1 MTLNRDVVLWS
12 KPLTA
17 IPLLALCWVTA
28 AQAQRLS
35 LPSPLTDSLALAR
48 GMPVLATRVIEQYTD
63 TDRARKLDNLFRL
76 QIVAGRY
83 DDAVRSLRELRSIR
97 TLSTTARPD
106 ARAANIQYEIWAR
119 AMATSARSG
128 LSFNDAFATAFQQ
141 VFATLDDR
149 TSALVI
155 RALSVAPQTLRAPL
169 QRAVE
174 QQKGRTEIEMTDA
187 LALVRAFQ
195 RFETHRTFR
204 PLVTALANEDDA
216 RRYFTERNVG
226 VRTPDGATVCTQ
238 VMRPRAAPGKLT
250 ALLAFT
256 IYVDSATDV
265 SEMRRAASNGYAGVS
280 GYTRGKAC
288 SPQTPVPYRY
298 DGADAAAV
306 IDWIAAH
313 PWSDGRVGMYGGSYN
328 GFTTWAATKKMPKAL
343 KAIMVGAPVAPGL
356 DVPMEG
362 NIVWSFIYQWP
373 FYTTNN
379 KTLDDT
385 TYFNFPRW
393 SKLTREWYVS
403 GRAYRDLDKI
413 DGTPNPIFNEWIS
426 HPSYDAYWQQTIP
439 YDEDFAKINIPVLQ
453 TAGYF
458 YGGPGAAVYYL
469 NQHYAHD
476 PQARHYLVIGPYDH
490 VPAQRGVVSALGDT
504 TTIFAGYTLDPVARI
519 DIVADLRYQW
529 FDWTLRGGP
538 RPPLLADRINYQVL
552 GANEWKHAPS
562 VAAMANGRL
571 RFYLSPARSGNA
583 YRLASERSR
592 TDTSVTLRVDL
603 AYRRDIDSSFAG
615 GGVLDTA
622 VNTYEALKF
631 VSDPIEAPAEVSG
644 LYSGHL
650 EFVTNKKDFDLSIS
664 LFELTEKG
672 EYFLLPPVQIRA
684 SHARDLETRRL
695 LTPGAREAIDFKAIR
710 LISKRLRPR
719 SRIVAV
725 IGPIKWPGQQINYGS
740 GKDVSDETIADAGS
754 PLEIR
759 WFTNSFIDLPI
770 RR

>member
-1 MTLNRDVVLWS
+1 MIALKRGLG
-12 KPLTA
+12 
-17 IPLLALCWVTA
+17 LLILCWTAA
-28 AQAQRLS
+28 AQAQRF
-35 LPSPLTDSLALAR
+35 PTPQTDSLALAR
-48 GMPVLATRVIEQYTD
+48 DMPVLATQVIDQYKD
-63 TDRARKLDNLFRL
+63 TDRARMLDNLFRL

-83 DDAVRSLRELRSIR
+83 DDAVRSLGELRAIR
-97 TLSTTARPD
+97 TRSATTKPD
-106 ARAANIQYEIWAR
+106 ARAADIQYEIWAR
-119 AMATSARSG
+119 AMAASKRSG
-128 LSFNDAFATAFQQ
+128 VSFNDAFPTAFRQ

-155 RALSVAPQTLRAPL
+155 RALSVNPPSLRGAL
-169 QRAVE
+169 QRILD
-174 QQKGRTEIEMTDA
+174 QQKGRAEIELTDA
-187 LALVRAFQ
+187 LTLVRAFQ
-195 RFETHRTFR
+195 RYETHRAFR
-204 PLVTALANEDDA
+204 PLVTLLANEDDE
-216 RRYFTERNVG
+216 RRYITERNIA
-226 VRTPDGATVCTQ
+226 VRTPDGATVCAQ
-238 VMRPRAAPGKLT
+238 VMRSRTFAGKLT

-265 SEMRRAASNGYAGVS
+265 SEMRRAASNAYAGVT

-288 SPQTPVPYRY
+288 SPQTPAPYRY
-298 DGADAAAV
+298 DGTDAATL
-306 IDWIAAH
+306 IDWIAAQ

-343 KAIMVGAPVAPGL
+343 KAIMVGAPAAPAL

-385 TYFNFPRW
+385 TYFNFQRW

-413 DGTPNPIFNEWIS
+413 DGTPNPIFDEWIS

-439 YDEDFAKINIPVLQ
+439 YDDDFAKIKIPVLQ

-469 NQHYAHD
+469 TQHYAHD
-476 PQARHYLVIGPYDH
+476 PQARHYLLIGPYDH

-504 TTIFAGYTLDPVARI
+504 TTIFAGYTLDPVARM

-529 FDWTLRGGP
+529 FDWVLKGGP
-538 RPPLLADRINYQVL
+538 RPTLLTDRINYQVM

-562 VAAMANGRL
+562 IAAMSNGSL
-571 RFYLSPARSGNA
+571 RFYLSPARQGKA
-583 YRLASERSR
+583 YRLARERSPG
-592 TDTSVTLRVDL
+592 DTSVTLRVDL

-622 VNTYEALKF
+622 VNTYLAHEF
-631 VSDPIEAPAEVSG
+631 VSDPIDAPTEVSG

-650 EFVTNKKDFDLSIS
+650 EFVTNKRDFDLSIS

-684 SHARDLETRRL
+684 SYARSLEKRTL
-695 LTPGAREAIDFKAIR
+695 LTPGARQSIDFKAIR
-710 LISKRLRPR
+710 LISRKLQPR

-759 WFTNSFIDLPI
+759 WSSHSYIDVPI

>member
-1 MTLNRDVVLWS
+1 MTATRFQ
-12 KPLTA
+12 TA
-17 IPLLALCWVTA
+17 MRTGSLALFVLCCTTA
-28 AQAQRLS
+28 AQAQRFS
-35 LPSPLTDSLALAR
+35 LPTLSDSATLAR
-48 GMPVLATRVIEQYTD
+48 GIPVLATRVIEQYTD
-63 TDRARKLDNLFRL
+63 ANRARMLDNLFRL

-83 DDAVRSLRELRSIR
+83 DDAVRSLTELRNIR
-97 TLSTTARPD
+97 TRSAAARPE
-106 ARAANIQYEIWAR
+106 ARAADIQYEIWAR
-119 AMATSARSG
+119 AMATSARNG
-128 LSFNDAFATAFQQ
+128 LSFNDAFATAFRQ

-149 TSALVI
+149 TSALVV
-155 RALSVAPQTLRAPL
+155 RALSVAPAPLRATL
-169 QRAVE
+169 QRAVD
-174 QQKGRTEIEMTDA
+174 QQKGRTEIELTDA

-195 RFETHRTFR
+195 RYETHRTFR
-204 PLVTALANEDDA
+204 PLVTALINEDDA
-216 RRYFTERNVG
+216 RRYITERNVG
-226 VRTPDGATVCTQ
+226 VRTPDGATVCAQ
-238 VMRPRAAPGKLT
+238 VMRPRAAAAKLT

-265 SEMRRAASNGYAGVS
+265 TEMRRAASNGYAGVS

-298 DGADAAAV
+298 DGADAAAL
-306 IDWIAAH
+306 IDWIAAQ

-343 KAIMVGAPVAPGL
+343 KAIMVGAPAAPGL

-379 KTLDDT
+379 KALDDT

-426 HPSYDAYWQQTIP
+426 HPSYDTYWQQTIP
-439 YDEDFAKINIPVLQ
+439 YDNEFAKIKIPVLQ

-504 TTIFAGYTLDPVARI
+504 TTIFAGYALDPVARLN
-519 DIVADLRYQW
+519 IVADLRYQW
-529 FDWTLRGGP
+529 FDWVLNGGP
-538 RPPLLADRINYQVL
+538 RPQLLADKINYQVM

-562 VAAMANGRL
+562 IAAMSNGSL
-571 RFYLSPARSGNA
+571 RFYLSPARNGKA
-583 YRLASERSR
+583 YRLASDRPR
-592 TDTSVTLRVDL
+592 TDTSVTLRVNL
-603 AYRRDIDSSFAG
+603 AYRDDVDSSFAG
-615 GGVLDTA
+615 GGVRDTA
-622 VNTYEALKF
+622 VNTYEALEF
-631 VSDPIEAPAEVSG
+631 VSDPIEAPTEVSG

-684 SHARDLETRRL
+684 SYARDLKTRRL
-695 LTPGAREAIDFKAIR
+695 LTAGSRETFDFKAIR
-710 LISKRLRPR
+710 LISKKLQPR

>member
-1 MTLNRDVVLWS
+1 MRS

-17 IPLLALCWVTA
+17 IRVGPLALLVFFWANA
-28 AQAQRLS
+28 AQAQRLP
-35 LPSPLTDSLALAR
+35 LPAPLTDSLGLAR
-48 GMPVLATRVIEQYTD
+48 EMPALATRAIEQYKD
-63 TDRARKLDNLFRL
+63 ADRARMLDNLFRL

-83 DDAVRSLRELRSIR
+83 DDAVRSLGELRTIR
-97 TLSTTARPD
+97 TRSATAKPD
-106 ARAANIQYEIWAR
+106 AHAADIQYEIWAR
-119 AMATSARSG
+119 AMAASSRSG
-128 LSFNDAFATAFQQ
+128 VSFNDAFATAFRQ

-155 RALSVAPQTLRAPL
+155 RALSVGTQGLRGTL

-174 QQKGRTEIEMTDA
+174 QQKGRTAIELTDA
-187 LALVRAFQ
+187 LTLTRAFQ
-195 RFETHRTFR
+195 RYETHRTIR
-204 PLVTALANEDDA
+204 PLVTALVNEEDA
-216 RRYFTERNVG
+216 RRYITERNVG
-226 VRTPDGATVCTQ
+226 VRTRDGATVCTH
-238 VMRPRAAPGKLT
+238 VMRPRQPRGKLT

-265 SEMRRAASNGYAGVS
+265 SEIRRAASNGYAGIS

-288 SPQTPVPYRY
+288 SPQTPVPYRN
-298 DGADAAAV
+298 DGADAAAL
-306 IDWIAAH
+306 IDWIAAQS
-313 PWSDGRVGMYGGSYN
+313 WSDGKVGMYGGSYN
-328 GFTTWAATKKMPKAL
+328 GFTTWAATKKMPTAL
-343 KAIMVGAPVAPGL
+343 KAIMVGAPVAPGI

-362 NIVWSFIYQWP
+362 NIVWSFVYQWP

-385 TYFNFPRW
+385 TYFNFQRW
-393 SKLTREWYVS
+393 SKMTREWYVS

-439 YDEDFAKINIPVLQ
+439 YDQDFAKIEIPVLQ

-469 NQHYAHD
+469 TQHYAHD
-476 PQARHYLVIGPYDH
+476 PQAQHYLLIGPYDH

-519 DIVADLRYQW
+519 DITADLRYQW

-538 RPPLLADRINYQVL
+538 RPTLLVDRINYQVM

-562 VAAMANGRL
+562 IASMSNGSL
-571 RFYLSPARSGNA
+571 RFYLSPARSGKA

-592 TDTSVTLRVDL
+592 ADTSVSLRVDL
-603 AYRRDIDSSFAG
+603 SYRRDVDSSIAG

-622 VNTYEALKF
+622 VNTYEALEF
-631 VSDPIEAPAEVSG
+631 VSDPIEAPTEVSG

-684 SHARDLETRRL
+684 SYAEDPKTRKL
-695 LTPGAREAIDFKAIR
+695 LTPGARETIDFKAIR
-710 LISKRLRPR
+710 LIGKKLQPR

-725 IGPIKWPGQQINYGS
+725 IGPLKWPGQQINYGS
-740 GKDVSDETIADAGS
+740 GKDVIDETIADAGS
-754 PLEIR
+754 ALEIR